1 MSMRIN
7 NVIIAGRLTK
17 DPELRKTQNG
27 TSVCLFTLAVE
38 RKKSS
43 DQSKQS
49 TDFIPCIAWKQSA
62 DYLQNYGKKGSQVAV
77 IGSIQTS
84 SYKNQ
89 QGQMVYVTEV
99 NADNVQLW
107 NNQQKQIENK
117 PASDPYPSYDGYDDY
132 YGNPQY

>member
-17 DPELRKTQNG
+17 DPEVRKTQNG
-27 TSVCLFTLAVE
+27 TSVCHFTLAVD
-38 RKKSS
+38 RKKP
-43 DQSKQS
+43 DQNSKQAA
-49 TDFIPCIAWKQSA
+49 DFINCVAWKQSA

-107 NNQQKQIENK
+107 NNQQKQVDNRQ
-117 PASDPYPSYDGYDDY
+117 PADPYPSYDGYDDF
-132 YGNPQY
+132 YGPQY